1 MFGISNFIEIEVVDG
16 FLSGPK
22 PVISFLPATDDLFD
36 GLFYANEAY
45 IKIELLEYGSDLI
58 L

>member
-1 MFGISNFIEIEVVDG
+1 MLGIGNFIGIEIVDG

-22 PVISFLPATDDLFD
+22 PVISFLPATYDLFD

-45 IKIELLEYGSDLI
+45 IKIELLEYGFDLI